1 MTKNEIFQLSFLEK
15 QIRKFVGENLPDKK
29 VGEYILD
36 LLKQDGYSST
46 LLEIKTNSA
55 SIVTIN
61 EYNVDDAMMDYH
73 KEVESDEYLELG
85 IKYEGQEEINTYNDV
100 AGFIIK
106 DNVLYTVYELE
117 ETFVTHIIVVYTGI
131 EEIYNMSEI
140 IKSFNFKNVKIIR

>member
-131 EEIYNMSEI
+131 EEMYNMSEI